1 VHSVGQRVMRRP
13 EFAKLDVSDEAL
25 EKVRLGMGKVM
36 NEPGGTGY
44 AQRIPGVEWAGKTGT
59 AQVRVYSAEE
69 HQRGM
74 AKNAS
79 LDWKLRDHGLFI
91 GFAPLVEPKYAVA
104 CVVEHGSDGHPQV
117 VAARDAIMLALQR
130 DPSRMPDAYPAV
142 NSASLA
148 GPTKLAE
155 AGR

>member
-1 VHSVGQRVMRRP
+1 MQ
-13 EFAKLDVSDEAL
+13 
-25 EKVRLGMGKVM
+25 
-36 NEPGGTGY
+36 
-44 AQRIPGVEWAGKTGT
+44 GVEWAGKTGT

-91 GFAPLVEPKYAVA
+91 GFAPLAEPKYAVA
-104 CVVEHGSDGHPQV
+104 CMVEHGSDGHPQV
-117 VAARDAIMLALQR
+117 VAARDVMQLALQR

-148 GPTKLAE
+148 TPTRQAQILQPLGAGAPGAAPTKLAK
-155 AGR
+155 ADR